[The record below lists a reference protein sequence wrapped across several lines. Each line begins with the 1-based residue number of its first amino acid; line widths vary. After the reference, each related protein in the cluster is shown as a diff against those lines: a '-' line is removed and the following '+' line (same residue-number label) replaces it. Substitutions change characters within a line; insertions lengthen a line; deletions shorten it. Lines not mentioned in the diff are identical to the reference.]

1 MSPST
6 PPPTEATEATP
17 QKHGTPI
24 ATVSPASTLDGA
36 PTGPPPREGGPAPSE
51 HQDLLTTHRK
61 ALRINLDASKY
72 GTFAEIGAGQE
83 VARVFFQAGGASG
96 TVAKTISAYDMTF
109 SDAIYGKAPR
119 YVSQERLL
127 LMLDHEFDL
136 LHERLAE
143 SRGAQTQFFV
153 FADTVSAR
161 NFAGTNEQ
169 HGWMGVRFQPAPC
182 SAPSDIV
189 LHVRMLDKD
198 AILQQ
203 EALGIVGT
211 NLVYAAFYYRSEPQK
226 FIASLL
232 DHLNPKRIE
241 IDMLEFRGPEFA
253 HIDNRLTS
261 LLLVHYG
268 LTNAVMFGPDGSV
281 LQPSEVLRK
290 KAILVERGSFR
301 PVTHVNVDMLHCAAA
316 KFFQEPRV
324 KDRDVVILTEITV
337 LNLLADGEFDSAD
350 FLSRVDLL
358 GAIGFTV
365 LISNYSEFY
374 RLTAYFRRYTKEMIG
389 MVMGI
394 TNLLEI
400 FNEKYYD
407 QLEGGILESL
417 GRLFRHSV
425 KLYVYPMLREPYEKY
440 IATGQTVEPLTS
452 HEEPETRAHKAASPR
467 ILPNARAS
475 EHARQMNNRST
486 TVTAQNIQIAP
497 HLRNLYTHLYEN
509 HAIECLT
516 GYKPDI
522 LHIFSREVLRRIQ
535 AQDPSWESLVPHS
548 VAAVIKKRQ
557 LFHYQAPQEP
567 DAFPKT

>member
-1 MSPST
+1 MPPPLETETHSVPSVPKARPTGTASTAAATDAALHTSSSMPPIKGAAFT
-6 PPPTEATEATP
+6 PPT
-17 QKHGTPI
+17 
-24 ATVSPASTLDGA
+24 SP
-36 PTGPPPREGGPAPSE
+36 EE
-51 HQDLLTTHRK
+51 HRALLTTHRK
-61 ALRINLDASKY
+61 ALRINLDSSKY

-96 TVAKTISAYDMTF
+96 TIAKTISAYDMTF

-127 LMLDHEFDL
+127 LMLDHEFEL
-136 LHERLAE
+136 LRERLAE
-143 SRGAQTQFFV
+143 SRGAQTQFFA

-161 NFAGTNEQ
+161 NFSGTNEQ
-169 HGWMGVRFQPAPC
+169 HGWMGVRFQPEPQAT
-182 SAPSDIV
+182 PSEIV
-189 LHVRMLDKD
+189 LHVRMLDKEN
-198 AILQQ
+198 ILQQ

-211 NLVYAAFYYRSEPQK
+211 NLLYATFYYRSDPQK

-232 DHLNPKRIE
+232 DHLSSKRIE

-268 LTNAVMFGPDGSV
+268 LTNAVMFAPDGSI
-281 LQPSEVLRK
+281 LQPSAVLRK

-316 KFFQEPRV
+316 QFIQEPLV
-324 KDRDVVILTEITV
+324 KDRDLVVLTEITV
-337 LNLLADGEFDSAD
+337 HNLIADGQFDSAD

-389 MVMGI
+389 MAMGI

-400 FNEKYYD
+400 FNEKYYED
-407 QLEGGILESL
+407 LEGGILESL

-425 KLYVYPMLREPYEKY
+425 KLYVYPMLWEPYQKY
-440 IATGQTVEPLTS
+440 LATGQTCTPPAAQTPASDAPLTS
-452 HEEPETRAHKAASPR
+452 SPPDKRAADSTEPPSPSALPAAPA
-467 ILPNARAS
+467 L
-475 EHARQMNNRST
+475 
-486 TVTAQNIQIAP
+486 VTARNIQIAP
-497 HLRNLYTHLYEN
+497 HLRNLYAHLYEN
-509 HAIECLT
+509 HYIECLR
-516 GYKPDI
+516 GHNPDI
-522 LHIFSREVLRRIQ
+522 LHIFSREVLRRIR
-535 AQDPSWESLVPHS
+535 ARDATWETLVPPS
-548 VAAVIKKRQ
+548 VATVIKQRQ
-557 LFHYQAPQEP
+557 LFHYQAE
-567 DAFPKT
+567 